1 MGYAGGGSLG
11 LTKGF
16 SGPSFGLD
24 AFKGDNGVMGIQ
36 GTLGVGWAPP
46 VAYGHSIEAHAARTY
61 TFIGDNIPGRVP
73 LGDFAEGI
81 GINWKLQLRIMQQ
94 KMRNRLGN
102 LEQRLRNAQN
112 KILEIENIY
121 EEQIYNVR
129 TQGEAYQWYYT
140 YGLIS
145 QLPRD

>member
-1 MGYAGGGSLG
+1 
-11 LTKGF
+11 
-16 SGPSFGLD
+16 
-24 AFKGDNGVMGIQ
+24 
-36 GTLGVGWAPP
+36 
-46 VAYGHSIEAHAARTY
+46 
-61 TFIGDNIPGRVP
+61 
-73 LGDFAEGI
+73 
-81 GINWKLQLRIMQQ
+81 LRIMQQ